1 MPRTTI
7 RGRRLWRS
15 PAALIILGLVVL
27 FSPRAANAQG
37 PDALPFSRNYLITGN
52 YVVGGVDLAPAS
64 GGGGFLT
71 GTISMN
77 GVPANA
83 DIVGAFLYWEMI
95 TTDISQANGA
105 RFRGSLLQ
113 NVKASSQ
120 VLTPA
125 TAQCWSSG
133 GGSGAVYTM
142 TMFTADVLHLLP
154 TQLDAN
160 GNPAGR
166 RLVNDGDLTKYGYA
180 PHTVT
185 LPEAGT
191 GNQVPQ
197 AAGASLFVIYRD
209 LSTSARLTSISV
221 YEGIYIQPPG
231 ATMKQTIRGFL
242 QSSTSQ
248 DVRMT
253 HLVGSG
259 AKNSTDRVW
268 FNNGRTP
275 PTLLATDAFKG
286 TNNASSDRAWA
297 NPTLV
302 VPSNSMPGSFFNDGY
317 GETVTTTVD
326 HVTTNPYDCLSWA
339 AIIFSAAVPDQDHD
353 GLPDIVEDNHFDPFG
368 NHWKSP
374 SGQLLPDFYAM
385 GARSSHPDLF
395 AEIGWMKTDGYIGG
409 QGEVSAHDHRPTPAA
424 LKMVGDAFWAHG
436 IQVHFDV
443 GNNYPTYLA
452 PDAYAERYIIR
463 DTPDAAGLARGG
475 ESLTETACVA
485 DTQSPPRWI
494 CQFPDYPGTVV
505 WKSGFLALR
514 GAIVHDDGTEI
525 DPNNPADAALLTSCQ
540 APGSNCRRRFDPVRH
555 NFFHYVL
562 FAHSRGIPKSPMAC
576 LDSSGTA
583 VGPDASGDCTAPL
596 TDNPDFHVP
605 RTSGGRGDLPA
616 GGDAAVSLGWWDN
629 FVGTDF
635 NQASTLLH
643 ELGHNLGLWHGGAP
657 WQLTE
662 FGTAPNVRV
671 NVYFEPNCKSN
682 YLSLMNYAFGF
693 AGLLDD
699 DGVSHVD
706 FSGAI
711 LGDLDETNLSDG
723 ALIGTPQYR
732 TAWFAPTDSNNPG
745 KAKKFCGDKSFPNPL
760 PTGWSDMARVDAQTV
775 AEVIDWNRNGSTLD
789 SHFAQDINFSGDL
802 NGPLSVPPSPP
813 LHGFSDWAS
822 IRLDQVGS
830 RGNQAGFSSA
840 GGELDLAGGELDL
853 AGGELDLSGGE
864 LDLAGGELD
873 LAGGE
878 LDLAGGELDLAGGDH
893 DLSYAAAAHM
903 GYASPNTLKTCVLGV
918 SCVVTSPPLPP
929 PNHRTSATWNVP
941 VIGSDKVSLY
951 TGYRTQGTKFSV
963 AANVPV
969 GTSSTTSLTD
979 PEELPDGGTFT
990 YSVTATFLDGT
1001 VSDYSASRH
1010 STITAVNDPP
1020 VVVPQNYAT
1029 LWNKTLNVAAPGVLA
1044 GATDDDSSAVT
1055 LTRLR
1060 AVVNTKPSHGTVTV
1074 NLDGS
1079 FTYTPSKNFVGTD
1092 TFTFKADDGLW
1103 LGDNTTP
1110 LSSYSKVAATVT
1122 IVVTK
1127 K

>member
-1 MPRTTI
+1 MSCATLGVAPSPRL
-7 RGRRLWRS
+7 RRS
-15 PAALIILGLVVL
+15 PVALLLVVIGLVV
-27 FSPRAANAQG
+27 AQTVG
-37 PDALPFSRNYLITGN
+37 HAQVPDALPFSRNYLITGN

-64 GGGGFLT
+64 GGSGFLT
-71 GTISMN
+71 GTINMS

-83 DIVGAFLYWEMI
+83 DILGAFLYWEMI

-105 RFRGSLLQ
+105 QFRGSVLQ

-120 VLTPA
+120 MLTPA

-154 TQLDAN
+154 TQLDVN

-166 RLVNDGDLTKYGYA
+166 RLVNDADLAKYGYA

-209 LSTSARLTSISV
+209 PTKPLTSISV
-221 YEGIYIQPPG
+221 YEGIYIQTPG
-231 ATMKQTIRGFL
+231 ATMSQTIRGFL

-248 DVRMT
+248 DARMT

-275 PTLLATDAFKG
+275 PTLLATDAFVG

-297 NPTLV
+297 NPTFV
-302 VPSNSMPGSFFNDGY
+302 VPSNSSQSSLMPGSFFNDGY

-326 HVTTNPYDCLSWA
+326 HITTNPYDCLSWA
-339 AIIFSAAVPDQDHD
+339 AIIFSTAVPDLDRD
-353 GLPDIVEDNHFDPFG
+353 GNPDIVENSSTDPSG
-368 NHWKSP
+368 LPWKNP
-374 SGQLLPDFYAM
+374 SGQLLPNLHAM
-385 GARSSHPDLF
+385 GASSAHPDLF
-395 AEIGWMKTDGYIGG
+395 AEIGWMKTDGYIAG
-409 QGEVSAHDHRPTPAA
+409 QGEVPSHDHRPTPAA
-424 LKMVGDAFWAHG
+424 LKMVGDAFWTHG

-443 GNNYPTYLA
+443 GNAFPTYSA

-505 WKSGFLALR
+505 WKSGYLALR
-514 GAIVHDDGTEI
+514 GGIVHDDGTEI
-525 DPNNPADAALLTSCQ
+525 DPNNPADAAFLTSCQ

-562 FAHSRGIPKSPMAC
+562 FAHSRGIPKSPLPC
-576 LDSSGTA
+576 LDSGGKPA
-583 VGPDASGDCTAPL
+583 GPDANGACTAPL

-616 GGDAAVSLGWWDN
+616 GGDSAVTLGWWDN

-635 NQASTLLH
+635 NQASTLMH

-662 FGTAPNVRV
+662 TGTAPNTRV

-706 FSGAI
+706 FSGGI

-723 ALIGTPQYR
+723 ALVGTPQYR
-732 TAWFAPTDSNNPG
+732 TAWFTPTDANNPA
-745 KAKKFCGDKSFPNPL
+745 KAKKFCGDQPFPNPL
-760 PTGWSDMARVDAQTV
+760 PAGWIDMARVDAQTV

-789 SHFAQDINFSGDL
+789 SHFAQDINFSGAL
-802 NGPLSVPPSPP
+802 NGTFSVPPTPP
-813 LHGFSDWAS
+813 LHGFSDWDS
-822 IRLDQVGS
+822 VRLDQVGS
-830 RGNQAGFSSA
+830 RGNRAGFSSE
-840 GGELDLAGGELDL
+840 GGELDLSGGELDL

-893 DLSYAAAAHM
+893 DLTYAAAANM
-903 GYASPNTLKTCVLGV
+903 GYASPNTLKACVLG
-918 SCVVTSPPLPP
+918 SDCVASPP
-929 PNHRTSATWNVP
+929 PNHRTNATWNVP
-941 VIGSDKVSLY
+941 VVGSDKVTLY
-951 TGYRTQGTKFSV
+951 TGYRTTGDKFSTTSKV
-963 AANVPV
+963 SV

-979 PEELPDGGTFT
+979 PEELPNGVKFT
-990 YSVTATFLDGT
+990 YSVTATFVDGT
-1001 VSDYSASRH
+1001 VSDYSVSRH
-1010 STITAVNDPP
+1010 STITAVNDAP
-1020 VVVPQNYAT
+1020 VVVPRNYAM
-1029 LWNKTLNVAAPGVLA
+1029 LWNSTLNVAAATGVLA
-1044 GATDDDSSAVT
+1044 GATDDDSPLTSVQAV
-1055 LTRLR
+1055 L
-1060 AVVNTKPSHGTVTV
+1060 NTQASHGTATV
-1074 NLDGS
+1074 NPDGS
-1079 FTYTPSKNFVGTD
+1079 FTYKPFKNFVGTD
-1092 TFTFKADDGLW
+1092 TFSFKANDGVW
-1103 LGDNTTP
+1103 SHDAT
-1110 LSSYSKVAATVT
+1110 KVMSPDSNVATVT